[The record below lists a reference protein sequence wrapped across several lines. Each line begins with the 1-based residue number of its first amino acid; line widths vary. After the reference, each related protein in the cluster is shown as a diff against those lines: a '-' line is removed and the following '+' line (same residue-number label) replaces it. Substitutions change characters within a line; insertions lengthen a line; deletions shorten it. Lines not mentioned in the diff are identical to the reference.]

1 VRRVKSG
8 LGAGFKPRSSASG
21 QRIAGQLLAAAAG
34 GNRMGYG
41 SYGASRRKVG
51 LEEWRAVSGTPDED
65 IICNL
70 PLLRARS
77 RDLFMGSPIAAAAIL
92 TLRRNVVGNGLR
104 PMPQIDG
111 TVLGKSSDEC
121 ATVNKLIADE
131 FGLFANTVDCDFARR
146 STFYQ
151 LQDLAYVNAQISGD
165 VLVLLPIEPR
175 PGSIYNTRIRLI
187 EADRVSSAFNLAHLG
202 EDTTRYGAPRIFG
215 GVELSIDGE
224 VAAYWVSKTHPLSVE
239 NLLIG
244 AGALSD
250 IGDYDRVEAFGE
262 LTGKPLAFLV
272 GEMERPEQRRAVPLF
287 GKCLIELKNLS
298 RYIES
303 TTVRNVIQSYFTAF
317 VTSAMPSTEMFQGLV
332 SDEDIIRDLTERDPY
347 KVQLGPGIVNWMRP
361 GDKIEFPV
369 NAGPEGEFEPYVTS
383 QCKFIG
389 AALGIPYEVLLKQFN
404 ASYSASRAS
413 LLQFWNTVKVAR
425 QLLVDQFCQP
435 CYLAW
440 FMEAVTKGII
450 QAPGFFGD
458 SRIQRAW
465 TGCSWSGAGPG
476 SIDPLKEVSASI
488 QRVSAGVST
497 LERESLEING
507 SNWREN
513 TIQQGL
519 ERDLADELDLP
530 YIRAAKP
537 APAPPAPPAPSNE
550 QQQQEEEDQDDDKDE
565 SEDDSEK
572 PSN

>member
-1 VRRVKSG
+1 MRRVKPA
-8 LGAGFKPRSSASG
+8 LGTGFKPRSSASG

-51 LEEWRAVSGTPDED
+51 LEEWRAISGTPDED

-111 TVLGKSSDEC
+111 AVLGKSSDEC
-121 ATVNKLIADE
+121 ATVNKFIADE
-131 FGLFANTVDCDFARR
+131 FGLFANSVDCDFCRR

-151 LQDLAYVNAQISGD
+151 LQDLVYVNAQISGD
-165 VLVLLPIEPR
+165 VLVLLPMKSR
-175 PGSIYNTRIRLI
+175 PGAIYNTKIRLV
-187 EADRVSSAFNLAHLG
+187 EADRVSSTFNLVNLG
-202 EDTTRYGAPRIFG
+202 EDTTASGAPRIFG
-215 GVELSIDGE
+215 GVELSPDGE
-224 VAAYWVSKTHPLSVE
+224 VLAYWVSKTHPLSAE

-244 AGALSD
+244 SGALSD
-250 IGDYDRVEAFGE
+250 INDYDRVEAFGE
-262 LTGKPLAFLV
+262 LTGKPIALLV
-272 GEMERPEQRRAVPLF
+272 GEMERPEQRRAVPLL

-332 SDEDIIRDLTERDPY
+332 NDEDIVRDLTERDPY

-361 GDKIEFPV
+361 GDKIEFPI
-369 NAGPEGEFEPYVTS
+369 NAGPESEFEPYVTS
-383 QCKFIG
+383 LCKFIG

-413 LLQFWNTVKVAR
+413 LLQFWNTVKVGR

-435 CYLAW
+435 CYRAW

-450 QAPGFFGD
+450 VAPKFFED
-458 SRIQRAW
+458 PRVQRAW
-465 TGCSWSGAGPG
+465 TSCSWSGAGPG

-488 QRVSAGVST
+488 QRMSSGVST

-519 ERDLADELDLP
+519 ERDLADELGLP
-530 YIRAAKP
+530 YIRAEKP
-537 APAPPAPPAPSNE
+537 APAPQSFGGGSPQGEEDDDQQP
-550 QQQQEEEDQDDDKDE
+550 QQQEEEK
-565 SEDDSEK
+565 
-572 PSN
+572 